1 MRELFHQASTEVS
14 PEQTSLP
21 ISSDMLPLAQYCL
34 LASDQLRAK
43 KGQQANP
50 GTTVDKDAEILTD
63 TRGIRSPI
71 CPISS

>member
-1 MRELFHQASTEVS
+1 MKGSFFSYVFVSMRELFHQASTEVS

-21 ISSDMLPLAQYCL
+21 ISSDMLLLAQYCL

-50 GTTVDKDAEILTD
+50 GTAVE
-63 TRGIRSPI
+63 
-71 CPISS
+71 